1 VSDNDKDA
9 TLAKQ
14 LGLDRMVHGDAAVEH
29 TAEGVRRVDPALID
43 TARKMID
50 LQEDR
55 EIFRLIKAAALPND
69 IVSAAQR
76 FIGSTLSANDAERRA
91 AVVQLREL
99 AADEY
104 YGEDGARALTGLA
117 NWVEDPR

>member
-1 VSDNDKDA
+1 MA
-9 TLAKQ
+9 ELAKQ

-29 TAEGVRRVDPALID
+29 TAEGVRRIDPALI
-43 TARKMID
+43 
-50 LQEDR
+50 
-55 EIFRLIKAAALPND
+55 AALPND
-69 IVSAAQR
+69 IVRAAQR